1 MQIKST
7 RINFASFPVFA
18 VRVLGAHRLIPMA
31 DYICDNGVTYS
42 LENDGFCCGLGGVY
56 KLPYPV
62 GTGEAWLIVNDQVI
76 QTMPRFAVRF
86 CRAVINHA
94 RGILS
99 LHRIHAD
106 VESHMEQNLRW
117 AELCGFEKESVMKN
131 FLGVGKNVTRMVIV

>member
-1 MQIKST
+1 MKRPKLLDIYYFLDVCCYLWSV
-7 RINFASFPVFA
+7 SFIFF
-18 VRVLGAHRLIPMA
+18 I
-31 DYICDNGVTYS
+31 S